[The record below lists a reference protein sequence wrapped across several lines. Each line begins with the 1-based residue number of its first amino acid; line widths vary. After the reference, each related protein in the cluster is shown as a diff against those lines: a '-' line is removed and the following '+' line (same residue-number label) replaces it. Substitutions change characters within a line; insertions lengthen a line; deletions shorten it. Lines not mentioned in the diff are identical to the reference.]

1 MLPRSISSSSRST
14 RVIEELQ
21 DNLENI
27 QKELENTKIQLK
39 NAREN
44 KEQFE
49 KENES
54 YVESNRQLRAD
65 IQEVMQ
71 VLESKQQLLDDTKK
85 IYALNES
92 KVKQLKDEA
101 MAARKEL
108 EDLKRREHL
117 IEKERRALQTMKE
130 KMVQQNDTLQ
140 QSIRKQQAEFDREL
154 QAQEE
159 LLQSIGQEIERL
171 RSLNVTEIVKEKM
184 EHQAKERKRLVKEMK
199 QVEEALDL
207 NTRAFI
213 QQVKKELTEFMNQVT
228 DDSDLTE
235 QVDQCLDAVNGL
247 SVKIK

>member
-1 MLPRSISSSSRST
+1 MLQTSLPRNHMLPRSISSSSRST

-27 QKELENTKIQLK
+27 QKELENTKI
-39 NAREN
+39 
-44 KEQFE
+44 
-49 KENES
+49 
-54 YVESNRQLRAD
+54 QLRAD

>member
-1 MLPRSISSSSRST
+1 
-14 RVIEELQ
+14 
-21 DNLENI
+21 
-27 QKELENTKIQLK
+27 
-39 NAREN
+39 
-44 KEQFE
+44 
-49 KENES
+49 
-54 YVESNRQLRAD
+54 
-65 IQEVMQ
+65 MQ

-154 QAQEE
+154 QAQDE

-171 RSLNVTEIVKEKM
+171 R
-184 EHQAKERKRLVKEMK
+184 KERGWWKR
-199 QVEEALDL
+199 
-207 NTRAFI
+207 
-213 QQVKKELTEFMNQVT
+213 
-228 DDSDLTE
+228 
-235 QVDQCLDAVNGL
+235 
-247 SVKIK
+247 